1 MIPYQISDAAALEE
15 GVEDGR
21 VSAKFPDVL
30 DHLHQPDAND
40 GGLKATI
47 FIEILFRYNLSIQLL
62 FFYYVGEESI
72 ILNKMLSQPD
82 IINNVKCH
90 D

>member
-47 FIEILFRYNLSIQLL
+47 FIPTL
-62 FFYYVGEESI
+62 FFDYVGEESI